1 MKTVLGSVVPIALLL
16 VQVGIP
22 PVFGS
27 GQATVNEKMLFTF
40 DSTGT
45 AGPWVSVNDTVMGGV
60 SQGGSRVTDD
70 GTLEFFGE
78 VSLENNGGFASVRAG
93 ADSLDLSAY
102 DTMLMR
108 VRGDGKRYALSVQ
121 TDYRIMAGAYY
132 FDFQPEAG
140 QWQEVRVPLQALRV
154 RSFGRPVPAAP
165 VLNSSDIREFGFII
179 SDKQAGP
186 FRLEVDWI
194 KAVRADQSQRRH
206 QLPATR
212 TKAETAARL
221 IQKAIGRGAPLFN
234 AGQPA
239 SCAAVYEM
247 TAHCIV
253 ELSASDL
260 PPQVAATLRAGLAK
274 AETTTDPAARA
285 WVLRDALDV
294 AIQGLQQDDRATKL
308 SDE

>member
-1 MKTVLGSVVPIALLL
+1 MRPFLGFLMPIAVLMC
-16 VQVGIP
+16 QVEIP
-22 PVFGS
+22 AAFGD
-27 GQATVNEKMLFTF
+27 GQATVTEKMLFTF
-40 DSTGT
+40 DSTGSD
-45 AGPWVSVNDTVMGGV
+45 GPWIAVNDTVMGGV
-60 SQGGSRVTDD
+60 SRSGSRVTDD
-70 GTLEFFGE
+70 GALEFSGE
-78 VSLENNGGFASVRAG
+78 VSLENNGGFASVRVG
-93 ADSLDLSAY
+93 VDSLNLSAY
-102 DTMLMR
+102 DTILMR

-140 QWQEVRVPLQALRV
+140 QWQEVRVPLQALTA
-154 RSFGRPVPAAP
+154 RSFGRPLPTAP
-165 VLNSSDIREFGFII
+165 ELNSSDIRAFGFII

-194 KAVRADQSQRRH
+194 KAVRMDESERRH
-206 QLPATR
+206 PTTAIR
-212 TKAETAARL
+212 TKAATATRL
-221 IQKAIGRGAPLFN
+221 IQEAIGRGVPLFN

-260 PPQVAATLRAGLAK
+260 PPHAVATLRAGLAK

-285 WVLRDALDV
+285 WALRNALDV
-294 AIQGLQQDDRATKL
+294 AIQALQQDDHVTKL
-308 SDE
+308 SE